1 VSPPTRT
8 AAGLLRRS
16 VEGDGWQVYVE
27 CRVASDA
34 DSAMSDVVRVRWGPG
49 EGDTAEVR
57 RPDVSDAPTDRWS
70 ALVPL
75 NVPADA
81 ESVRLSV
88 ERIDPRGVR
97 STWPGPVIPGEPAP
111 LVTIRLDGWSGV
123 SASGSR

>member
-1 VSPPTRT
+1 
-8 AAGLLRRS
+8 
-16 VEGDGWQVYVE
+16 
-27 CRVASDA
+27 
-34 DSAMSDVVRVRWGPG
+34 MSDVVRVRWGPG

-57 RPDVSDAPTDRWS
+57 RADVSKAPTDRWS

-75 NVPADA
+75 NIPADA

-88 ERIDPRGVR
+88 ERIDPGGVR

-123 SASGSR
+123 SATGSR